1 MRFGRFCQS
10 VAHACHNGDGGGPAN
25 QPWQSVPNLSTCVGS
40 PGLFK
45 VAFGRPGGV
54 PHGSRAAKATTD
66 ACAPLW
72 TRLWGTRTLAIH
84 PIIVKL
90 ACVAVVVVVVF
101 PLGMM
106 LFPYIADE
114 IGGMPFKTLEAM
126 LSATLGLGLY
136 TALFG

>member
-1 MRFGRFCQS
+1 VLRPKQQQVRALLFG
-10 VAHACHNGDGGGPAN
+10 
-25 QPWQSVPNLSTCVGS
+25 
-40 PGLFK
+40 K
-45 VAFGRPGGV
+45 
-54 PHGSRAAKATTD
+54 
-66 ACAPLW
+66 
-72 TRLWGTRTLAIH
+72 RLWGTRTLAIH

-126 LSATLGLGLY
+126 VSATLGLGLY
-136 TALFG
+136 AALFG